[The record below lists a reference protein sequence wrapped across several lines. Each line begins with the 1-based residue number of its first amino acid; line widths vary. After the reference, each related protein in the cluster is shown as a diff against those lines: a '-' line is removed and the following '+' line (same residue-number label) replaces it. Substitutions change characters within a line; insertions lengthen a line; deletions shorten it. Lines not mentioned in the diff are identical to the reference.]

1 MKKRILIVAK
11 TYPCPSTKYGELVC
25 TAGIDEEG
33 KWHRLYPVPFRDLTK
48 EHRYKKYQWVEV
60 ELEKDTSDPR
70 AESCKII
77 GEINPLEIIDTRK
90 DWYLRKKLLLH
101 DIYTS
106 KTQLIYDCRKSAKQ
120 TSLAIFKPAKIVSF
134 HIDQRSAA
142 ASKLKNNEN
151 SSQTAKHKEAESQI
165 YKLPFKFYYKFED
178 SEGKISRLQIIDW
191 EIGELTRKL
200 LTHYNN
206 NHKLIKD
213 ILRHK
218 YFTAMQK
225 RDVYLF
231 LGTSREWHIRK
242 NPNPFMIIGIFYP
255 PLENNLAN
263 LQIENKSFT
272 NIPKMN
278 LLESYAV

>member
-1 MKKRILIVAK
+1 MVKNYHLYMKKRILIVAK

-33 KWHRLYPVPFRDLTK
+33 KWYRLYPIPFRNLTK
-48 EHRYKKYQWVEV
+48 AHRYKKYQWVEV
-60 ELEKDTSDPR
+60 EIEKDNSDPR
-70 AESCKII
+70 VESCKII
-77 GEINPLEIIDTRK
+77 GDINPLEIIDTRK

-106 KTQLIYDCRKSAKQ
+106 KLQLIYDCRHSEKQ

-134 HIDQRSAA
+134 HIET
-142 ASKLKNNEN
+142 ASYR
-151 SSQTAKHKEAESQI
+151 ESECET

-178 SEGKISRLQIIDW
+178 TEGRISRLQIIDW

-200 LTHYNN
+200 LTHYGNN
-206 NHKLIKD
+206 YKLIKD

-242 NPNPFMIIGIFYP
+242 SPNPFMIIGIFYP
-255 PLENNLAN
+255 PQEINQPN

-272 NIPKMN
+272 NIPKTN

>member
-11 TYPCPSTKYGELVC
+11 TYPCPSIKYGELVC
-25 TAGIDEEG
+25 TAGIDETG
-33 KWHRLYPVPFRDLTK
+33 KWHRLYPVPFRNLTK
-48 EHRYKKYQWVEV
+48 EHRYKKYQWIEV
-60 ELEKDTSDPR
+60 EIEKDNADPR
-70 AESCKII
+70 LESCKII

-106 KTQLIYDCRKSAKQ
+106 KTQLIYDCRKSEKQ
-120 TSLAIFKPAKIVSF
+120 TSLAIFKPAKIISF
-134 HIDQRSAA
+134 HI
-142 ASKLKNNEN
+142 E
-151 SSQTAKHKEAESQI
+151 TAQNKEFECET
-165 YKLPFKFYYKFED
+165 YRLPFKFYYKFED
-178 SEGKISRLQIIDW
+178 DAGNISRLQIIDW

-200 LTHYNN
+200 LTHYGNN
-206 NHKLIKD
+206 YKLIKD

-242 NPNPFMIIGIFYP
+242 SPNPFMIIGIFYP
-255 PLENNLAN
+255 PYGDDLKIKNNHCKNIAEIN
-263 LQIENKSFT
+263 LCQSHAVQI
-272 NIPKMN
+272 
-278 LLESYAV
+278 